1 MTETRL
7 VKLPEDLCAAAE
19 KAFAGKFNSVEELLT
34 LLLRDLMAGDALQAD
49 EAEQRLVEERLRELG
64 YL

>member
-1 MTETRL
+1 MPEMRTIQ
-7 VKLPEDLCAAAE
+7 LPADLCAEAE
-19 KAFAGKFNSVEELLT
+19 KKFDSVFGNVEEMLAFVLRD
-34 LLLRDLMAGDALQAD
+34 LLRDEARAAD